1 MADLKTL
8 LKKQKELEVEIDRAR
23 KEAQTVIKRKINTLL
38 KEAEMTIQDAFP
50 ELAGGTGPKA
60 KVTASKERQAGT
72 PKYIANGKPI
82 DGRTARRDPAFESVR
97 VSGKI
102 DDKKA
107 QAAGKINPQWIKKQQ
122 KSVLKK
128 LGLKA

>member
-1 MADLKTL
+1 LPDLKTL
-8 LKKQKELEVEIDRAR
+8 LQKQIELQAEIDKAR
-23 KEAQTVIKRKINTLL
+23 KEAKAGIKQKINALL
-38 KEAEMTIQDAFP
+38 KEADMTIQDAFP
-50 ELAGGTGPKA
+50 ELPGGTGPKA
-60 KVTASKERQAGT
+60 KVAASKERKVGT

-82 DGRTARRDPAFESVR
+82 DGRAARRDPAFESVR
-97 VSGKI
+97 VRGKI

-107 QAAGKINPQWIKKQQ
+107 QTTGMINPQWIKEQQ